1 MVSTTD
7 AAAALPIIQ
16 AWQGTAGDQTAV
28 HRFVGAGALTLD
40 VSRALVSAPRIG
52 VIQDG
57 NETIAFNNLNAAG
70 IPDSTGASWSSSSPD
85 FLTEE
90 DIEGP
95 TTTNDADGILFATGG
110 LTRYCYVA
118 AMHYNTTMHSDE
130 VVQEVRSWLS
140 GTTLDHAFMQCE
152 AARLVENAVGGLFLT
167 NAGLDDDGA
176 ATTAPTI
183 RVPSHPLTQMDGT
196 FEVDSGAV
204 DSMKAKP
211 GGYKPGVTT
220 LINDSAATLLE
231 RITLMTG
238 RLDGSAT
245 KGQVTYLA
253 GHDYA
258 LDLPISGNPQTN
270 GVRLFLNSIFE
281 SDCATDAGQADIS
294 LTKSAPALINTSTIN
309 YTINYS
315 NPGPRVAENIK
326 LTDKLPAGATY
337 VAGSGVPAPSSNTA
351 GVLTWFLPSLASGG
365 MGTVTFQVSVT
376 SDQTYVNTAQM
387 SYSHITVRQVTS
399 APVTTTRDTV
409 PPTVMII
416 SGPSGVTNDSTPTF
430 SFTAGADAVSTECH
444 IDGDPFVPCSPSPG
458 SFTSAQLAEG
468 MHTFAVRATDAAG
481 NSATAS
487 RSFTVD
493 TEAPIVS
500 IPVPPNQTTFNTS
513 HPTFVF
519 FDVGPAGT
527 STTAQCRIDS
537 DALVPCVSPW
547 QTGSPL
553 TDGPHTLTVRIT
565 DAAGNVGQGS
575 LVFVVDTVAPIVN
588 IPGPPTNENPTSN
601 HTPSLFFDVTNSPPT
616 TAIVSVQCRFDSD
629 AFANGT
635 SPYTAPHS
643 LNDGA
648 HTFQVVA
655 TDAAGNVGSDVFI
668 FTVGNPNG
676 CTVCHKHTTSLTLP
690 CNSLEYRRHLDHGD
704 TPGACPNN

>member
-1 MVSTTD
+1 
-7 AAAALPIIQ
+7 
-16 AWQGTAGDQTAV
+16 
-28 HRFVGAGALTLD
+28 
-40 VSRALVSAPRIG
+40 
-52 VIQDG
+52 
-57 NETIAFNNLNAAG
+57 
-70 IPDSTGASWSSSSPD
+70 
-85 FLTEE
+85 
-90 DIEGP
+90 
-95 TTTNDADGILFATGG
+95 
-110 LTRYCYVA
+110 
-118 AMHYNTTMHSDE
+118 
-130 VVQEVRSWLS
+130 
-140 GTTLDHAFMQCE
+140 
-152 AARLVENAVGGLFLT
+152 
-167 NAGLDDDGA
+167 
-176 ATTAPTI
+176 
-183 RVPSHPLTQMDGT
+183 
-196 FEVDSGAV
+196 
-204 DSMKAKP
+204 
-211 GGYKPGVTT
+211 
-220 LINDSAATLLE
+220 
-231 RITLMTG
+231 
-238 RLDGSAT
+238 
-245 KGQVTYLA
+245 
-253 GHDYA
+253 
-258 LDLPISGNPQTN
+258 
-270 GVRLFLNSIFE
+270 
-281 SDCATDAGQADIS
+281 
-294 LTKSAPALINTSTIN
+294 
-309 YTINYS
+309 
-315 NPGPRVAENIK
+315 
-326 LTDKLPAGATY
+326 
-337 VAGSGVPAPSSNTA
+337 
-351 GVLTWFLPSLASGG
+351 
-365 MGTVTFQVSVT
+365 MGTVTFQVSVNN
-376 SDQTYVNTAQM
+376 DQTYVNTAQM

-399 APVTTTRDTV
+399 AATTARDTV
-409 PPTVMII
+409 PPTVVII
-416 SGPSGVTNDSTPTF
+416 SGPSGPTNDSTPTF
-430 SFTAGADAVSTECH
+430 GFTAGADAVSTECH

-458 SFTSAQLAEG
+458 SFTSTQLAEG

-493 TEAPIVS
+493 TEAPVVS